1 VRKAGKRG
9 LKIHLKLEGSLYWYE
24 GEKRKELP
32 LEVPDGSTYRD
43 AIEQAGL
50 PLSEIAFVSVS
61 GKNRN
66 LEDTVKDGETV
77 LIMPVIGGG

>member
-1 VRKAGKRG
+1 
-9 LKIHLKLEGSLYWYE
+9 
-24 GEKRKELP
+24 
-32 LEVPDGSTYRD
+32 
-43 AIEQAGL
+43 
-50 PLSEIAFVSVS
+50 LSEIAYVSVS